1 MKDEHPLVSFVGGL
15 VIGAGALAL
24 IMSTWPT
31 QFTIYHDGIRD
42 THKEAYEN
50 GHMVKE
56 ITKDDKVIYRWKH
69 LEKIGYEENQ

>member
-1 MKDEHPLVSFVGGL
+1 MKDENPLVSFFGGL

-24 IMSTWPT
+24 IMSTWPSA
-31 QFTIYHDGIRD
+31 FVIYNDGVRA

-56 ITKDDKVIYRWKH
+56 ISKDDKVIYRWKH
-69 LEKIGYEENQ
+69 LEKIGYEGTN